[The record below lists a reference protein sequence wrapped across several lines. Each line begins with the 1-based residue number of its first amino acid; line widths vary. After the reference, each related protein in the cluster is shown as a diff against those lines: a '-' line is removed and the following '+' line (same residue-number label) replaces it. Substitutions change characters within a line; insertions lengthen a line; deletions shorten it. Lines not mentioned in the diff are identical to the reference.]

1 MTPPNALTRRLL
13 TPLVLVGPLT
23 IAISVPA
30 LVYGQLSNNAVASAE
45 RALSSALVVEG
56 DYATVAPEFLCPSSV
71 DTDPSIMFPAAAVD
85 GPHTTALTG
94 IGFSSAS
101 SEWTGKHRIT
111 MELRR
116 EQGAWC
122 LVEVRDRA

>member
-1 MTPPNALTRRLL
+1 MSPSTTLMCRLL

-45 RALSSALVVEG
+45 RALNGALVLEG
-56 DYATVAPEFLCPSSV
+56 GYATVAPEFLCPSLA
-71 DTDPSIMFPAAAVD
+71 DTDPSMMFPGAAVD

-94 IGFSSAS
+94 IGFGSAR
-101 SEWTGKHRIT
+101 SEWNGQHRIT
-111 MELRR
+111 MELHR
-116 EQGAWC
+116 EKGAWC
-122 LVEVRDRA
+122 LVEFRDRA